1 MEQEK
6 TCKCGKMN
14 CHCKIWLLVILI
26 VVIVLGIGGFFY
38 YKYTF
43 VPCADPTLCD
53 VNLDNGVENNPN
65 IEITENQDGTK
76 TLKNTEGGYSLILN
90 SGEKAETKN
99 DSVLVFDSAEQFLP
113 SYSLQI
119 LDNAN
124 RASLDEW
131 LNKYNEDN
139 WLMYFD
145 SKEKLVVNN
154 IIFSKIKEEGD
165 PVVYSYYFANGE
177 KIYVITTPEDKDY
190 KKVLNAFSFLK

>member
-1 MEQEK
+1 MMEISSNDRASMALVKPAKEK
-6 TCKCGKMN
+6 IADT
-14 CHCKIWLLVILI
+14 KIIMPSVAGSWAR
-26 VVIVLGIGGFFY
+26 F
-38 YKYTF
+38 KSR
-43 VPCADPTLCD
+43 
-53 VNLDNGVENNPN
+53 
-65 IEITENQDGTK
+65 K
-76 TLKNTEGGYSLILN
+76 
-90 SGEKAETKN
+90 KAETKN